1 MRVLGTFRYK
11 PYARYVNTY
20 AYNSRSSPFV
30 GRFLLNWFGAG
41 ICAYGHAHADRQALA
56 ILTPMGDLPT
66 AWTVIAA
73 LLRILLLVVFYMII
87 GFGPGFMLGVLLAN
101 RVFAK
106 GNPLRMEKH
115 QQVIQQAVEHNKQ
128 WNPNDPRWKQ

>member
-1 MRVLGTFRYK
+1 
-11 PYARYVNTY
+11 
-20 AYNSRSSPFV
+20 
-30 GRFLLNWFGAG
+30 
-41 ICAYGHAHADRQALA
+41 
-56 ILTPMGDLPT
+56 MGDLPT